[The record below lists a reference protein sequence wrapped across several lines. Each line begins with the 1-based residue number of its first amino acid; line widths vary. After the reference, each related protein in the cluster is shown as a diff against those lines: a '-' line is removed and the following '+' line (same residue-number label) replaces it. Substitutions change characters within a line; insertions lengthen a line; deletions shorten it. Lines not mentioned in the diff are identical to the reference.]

1 MEQPPSSFFYHILKK
16 KTTLKDSISLL
27 KIFQLSSLLQ
37 EKKKIA
43 TTNTA
48 PYKMSNSTG
57 RYVKKKVF
65 YLLLRDSHYY
75 LKL

>member
-16 KTTLKDSISLL
+16 KKPTLKDSISLL

-57 RYVKKKVF
+57 RFVKKKF
-65 YLLLRDSHYY
+65 SISF
-75 LKL
+75 